1 MLQHFWGRSVMFI
14 WAGGDGRGGCCD
26 AEPSAQ
32 KPGLGLFLLEEGGAS
47 LPSAPYK
54 VAKKVISCFLCLV
67 RDRLQ
72 SHALKFCSM
81 KGVGWEKYLECKKS
95 QPLPREGSRCL
106 SPEGLE
112 KRLGRSLPGL
122 GGDCRCPATAPFF
135 LKNGG
140 LSGWAGWRSCG
151 QGSGVWAQACYDSP
165 LNGQRWQRAGSIFL
179 SEYPLIN

>member
-1 MLQHFWGRSVMFI
+1 MLQHFWGRSVRFI
-14 WAGGDGRGGCCD
+14 PAGGNGSGGCCD

-72 SHALKFCSM
+72 SHALKFCSK

-95 QPLPREGSRCL
+95 QPLPREGWRCL

-112 KRLGRSLPGL
+112 KRLG
-122 GGDCRCPATAPFF
+122 GDCRCPATAPFC

-151 QGSGVWAQACYDSP
+151 QGSWVWAQARYDSP
-165 LNGQRWQRAGSIFL
+165 LNGQPWQRAGSIFL